1 MGNKQPK
8 TSSTELT
15 DKQFALLKANTDY
28 SDQEIREWHAGFI
41 RDCPNGRLDKKKFI
55 EVYKQ
60 FYPTGKPETF
70 CKYAFDAFDANH
82 DGSINFEEFLLAI
95 SATSS
100 HDLDERLAVA
110 FDMYD
115 ISNDGNID
123 NGELSKMISA
133 MYDLVGETDRKGE
146 NDPKKRAA
154 QIIGQIDA
162 EGDKKISKA
171 DFIAGCKNDP
181 HIRKLLAPNV

>member
-28 SDQEIREWHAGFI
+28 SDKEIREWHAGFI
-41 RDCPNGRLDKKKFI
+41 RDCPSGRLDKKKFI

-60 FYPTGKPETF
+60 FYPSGKPETF
-70 CKYAFDAFDANH
+70 CKFAFDTFDANH
-82 DGSINFEEFLLAI
+82 DGSIDFEEFLLAI

-100 HDLDERLAVA
+100 GNLDDRLGVA

-123 NGELSKMISA
+123 QAELSKMIAA
-133 MYDLVGETDRKGE
+133 MYDLVGQADRKGE

-154 QIIGQIDA
+154 AIIGKLDV

-171 DFIAGCKNDP
+171 EFIAGCKDDP
-181 HIRKLLAPNV
+181 FIRKLLVANA